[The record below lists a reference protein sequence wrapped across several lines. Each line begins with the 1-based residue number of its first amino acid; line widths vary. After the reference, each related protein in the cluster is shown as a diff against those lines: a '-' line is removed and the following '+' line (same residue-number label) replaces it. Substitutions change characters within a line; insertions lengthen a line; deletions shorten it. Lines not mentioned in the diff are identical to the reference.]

1 MCFFWQFRRVSVRG
15 LETDSWYVL
24 ALVAKDPEVL
34 P

>member
-1 MCFFWQFRRVSVRG
+1 MCFFWQFRRFFVMS

-24 ALVAKDPEVL
+24 ALVAKDLEVL